1 MIQQFHFWAYTQKKW
16 MQGLGYLYTCVHGSI
31 IHHSQKVEM
40 TQVSIDRRMGK
51 QNVVCT
57 YSEAL
62 YRLTRKEILTQATTW
77 INFEDIMFSALSQ
90 LQKGE

>member
-1 MIQQFHFWAYTQKKW
+1 
-16 MQGLGYLYTCVHGSI
+16 MQGLGYLYTCVHSSV
-31 IHHSQKVEM
+31 IHNNQKVGT

-62 YRLTRKEILTQATTW
+62 FSLTRKEILTQATTW
-77 INFEDIMFSALSQ
+77 INFEDIMFSA
-90 LQKGE
+90 